1 MFYHFSKVEQLGPG
15 RMDECCQAKAR
26 ELEKLAE
33 RQGKTLRIVLAVNA
47 TMFLV
52 ELIAG
57 ISANSLSLIGDSLDM
72 LGDAIVYVSS
82 LYVLRAGMKSKAKSA
97 LLKGGIM
104 LLSAVAVFGRAI
116 YQTSLQTTPI
126 LSTMSGVGLLALGAN
141 LVCLF
146 LLTRHRQDDINMSS
160 VWLCSRND
168 IIANTAVLAA
178 AGLILVTGQ
187 WWPDLVVGL
196 GLTFLF
202 AKSSW
207 SVLRNAWSQLKLA

>member
-1 MFYHFSKVEQLGPG
+1 
-15 RMDECCQAKAR
+15 MDECCQAKAR